1 MYLQAFLTLFMYFLI
16 VLLFKLHFNL
26 YFFEV
31 HLYNVV
37 RKRGEGMEL
46 KYLLKEL
53 RKKKNITQSDL
64 ADKLGVVPTTV
75 SAWER
80 GANKPTM
87 DKVTMMAD
95 LFQVPVSSF
104 FDTSYDKSVIKIP
117 ILGVIACG
125 EPITANENI
134 DDYKERSVDNLPS
147 GNVFYLRAKG
157 DSMSPLIHEGSLV
170 LIREQSDVENGEIA
184 AVLVNGDEEAT
195 LKRIR
200 KFGDTVLL
208 ESINDS
214 YEPYLITEDNPARIL
229 GKAIE
234 SVYEF

>member
-1 MYLQAFLTLFMYFLI
+1 
-16 VLLFKLHFNL
+16 
-26 YFFEV
+26 
-31 HLYNVV
+31 
-37 RKRGEGMEL
+37 MEL
-46 KYLLKEL
+46 RYLLKEL
-53 RKKKNITQSDL
+53 RRKNNITQSEL

-95 LFQVPVSSF
+95 LFQVSVSSF
-104 FDTSYDKSVIKIP
+104 FEDGFDQSIIRIP
-117 ILGVIACG
+117 ILGIIACG
-125 EPITANENI
+125 EPILADQNI
-134 DDYKERSVDNLPS
+134 DDYKERSVENLPK

-157 DSMSPLIHEGSLV
+157 DSMEPLIHEDSLV

-195 LKRIR
+195 LKRVR

-208 ESINDS
+208 ESINDN
-214 YEPYLITEDNPARIL
+214 YEPYLITKDNPARIL

-234 SVYEF
+234 FVFEFQ

>member
-1 MYLQAFLTLFMYFLI
+1 
-16 VLLFKLHFNL
+16 
-26 YFFEV
+26 
-31 HLYNVV
+31 
-37 RKRGEGMEL
+37 MEL

-64 ADKLGVVPTTV
+64 ANKLGVVPTTV

-104 FDTSYDKSVIKIP
+104 FDSSYDQSTIRIP

-125 EPITANENI
+125 DPLLASENI
-134 DDYKERSVDNLPS
+134 DDYRERSVENLPS
-147 GNVFYLRAKG
+147 GNLFYLRAKG
-157 DSMSPLIHEGSLV
+157 DSMEPLIHENSLI

-195 LKRIR
+195 LKRVR
-200 KFGDTVLL
+200 KFGDTILL
-208 ESINDS
+208 EAINDS
-214 YEPYLITEDNPARIL
+214 YEPYLINGDNPARIL
-229 GKAIE
+229 GKAVE

>member
-1 MYLQAFLTLFMYFLI
+1 
-16 VLLFKLHFNL
+16 
-26 YFFEV
+26 
-31 HLYNVV
+31 
-37 RKRGEGMEL
+37 MEL

-53 RKKKNITQSDL
+53 RRKNNITQSEL

-95 LFQVPVSSF
+95 LFQVSVSSF
-104 FDTSYDKSVIKIP
+104 FEDGFDQSIIRIP
-117 ILGVIACG
+117 ILGIIACG
-125 EPITANENI
+125 EPILADQNI
-134 DDYKERSVDNLPS
+134 DDYKERSVENLPK

-157 DSMSPLIHEGSLV
+157 DSMEPLIHEGSLV

-184 AVLVNGDEEAT
+184 AVLVNGNEEAT
-195 LKRIR
+195 LKRVR

-208 ESINDS
+208 ESINDN
-214 YEPYLITEDNPARIL
+214 YEPYLITKDNPARIL

-234 SVYEF
+234 FVFEFQ